1 MQGIAFLIVSG
12 KKVNGK
18 WDIQVDGPSGGFFPQ
33 FVAEDS
39 AKRMAEENSSA
50 AVLDTFGFKN
60 GYISGQRT
68 QDVEFESG
76 VIEIHN
82 KGIMVTAGSV
92 NVFYVPFVR
101 MRELGFET
109 YLNGQRQRDIRIYF
123 DYRDGSSYGFLH
135 LDFSDDET
143 VNRAASAINSRY
155 NTWKV
160 ASGLNPP
167 RIFSNKLASDSD
179 VSPELSAEDGGSEKN
194 PLAEEQAIPSND
206 KKTEESTGKFEG
218 EIHPE
223 TRSKVIIESDVS
235 NWSKEQIQFAL
246 NEMFARHGLY
256 FRKNETRDLFNKHS
270 WYRPDPTL
278 TMDKVEEK
286 FSEIEKRNLKFLGAL
301 RNKPN

>member
-1 MQGIAFLIVSG
+1 MMHEC
-12 KKVNGK
+12 N
-18 WDIQVDGPSGGFFPQ
+18 
-33 FVAEDS
+33 
-39 AKRMAEENSSA
+39 
-50 AVLDTFGFKN
+50 
-60 GYISGQRT
+60 IS
-68 QDVEFESG
+68 
-76 VIEIHN
+76 
-82 KGIMVTAGSV
+82 
-92 NVFYVPFVR
+92 
-101 MRELGFET
+101 
-109 YLNGQRQRDIRIYF
+109 
-123 DYRDGSSYGFLH
+123 
-135 LDFSDDET
+135 
-143 VNRAASAINSRY
+143 
-155 NTWKV
+155 